1 MSKNKEVPSS
11 VTPLDWFESWLL
23 QRSNE
28 RENPLTPEAAEPYR
42 YIWSSWCQ
50 WLLSKPEHAQ
60 AEGEQDHWTDLVL
73 QASPDDAMEFLLDR
87 VKPATQ
93 RSGSTQ
99 EISIV
104 TRERYCMVLRGVYGH
119 LLQLGLL
126 PENPMKRLYELAG
139 EDRPDAEVLPDPVW
153 NHLERMAREEPGDR
167 SPFTLR
173 DRALIWLMLDLA
185 LTPAE
190 LSALNLGQL
199 DEAMAGEG
207 GSVGQIAIRLQG
219 NRAAQRRDLQLSEQ
233 ASAALRDWLAVR
245 NDTLEKGH
253 PEALV
258 VPELV
263 FFTERRKPLSRRVLF
278 HLTSKLITAACQ
290 ELGQE
295 LPRHLGPLVLR
306 NTAILHWLKAGVA
319 QAEVLR
325 RAGYQGKLALEHL
338 RTHLPRTNQ
347 EPTTAWNTTS
357 P

>member
-1 MSKNKEVPSS
+1 MSKNKKVPSS
-11 VTPLDWFESWLL
+11 ITPLDWFESWLL

-50 WLLSKPEHAQ
+50 WLLGKPGPAGQ
-60 AEGEQDHWTDLVL
+60 AEEEQSSWTNLVL
-73 QASPDDAMEFLLDR
+73 QASPNDAMEFLLDR

-93 RSGSTQ
+93 RSGSAR

-126 PENPMKRLYELAG
+126 IENPMKRLYELAG

-153 NHLERMAREEPGDR
+153 NHLEHMARQADDR
-167 SPFTLR
+167 SPFALR
-173 DRALIWLMLDLA
+173 DRALIWLMLDVA

-199 DEAMAGEG
+199 DEAPAIAIAGEG

-219 NRAAQRRDLQLSEQ
+219 NRAAQRRDLQLNEL
-233 ASAALRDWLAVR
+233 ASDALRDWLAVR
-245 NDTLEKGH
+245 TDTLEKGQ

-258 VPELV
+258 VSELV

-306 NTAILHWLKAGVA
+306 NTAILHWLKAGMP
-319 QAEVLR
+319 QDEVLR
-325 RAGYQGKLALEHL
+325 RAGYQGRIALEHL
-338 RTHLPRTNQ
+338 RAHLPRENS
-347 EPTTAWNTTS
+347 TTQPIA
-357 P
+357 